1 MSQQTSMTTD
11 LHHRVPRESSCAP
24 GPTTNHSNNH
34 AFVFFSLSPSYTVS
48 IASIE
53 MQSGADRRQG
63 AELSAEQR
71 AAIVHALK
79 NKLSTQAELS
89 RKFGCH
95 RNTIANTYKR
105 WQERN
110 DTESRP
116 RTGRP
121 SCQGKALETQDHKR
135 PSKLRVKAPVKSK
148 SSGT

>member
-1 MSQQTSMTTD
+1 MSQRTSMTRGK
-11 LHHRVPRESSCAP
+11 LRVHPAP
-24 GPTTNHSNNH
+24 PLITPTTIHLV
-34 AFVFFSLSPSYTVS
+34 VFFSTSYTIS

-63 AELSAEQR
+63 AERSAEQR

-110 DTESRP
+110 DTVSRP

-121 SCQGKALETQDHKR
+121 SCQGKALDTQDHKR
-135 PSKLRVKAPVKSK
+135 PSKLRAEAPVKSK
-148 SSGT
+148 SSRT